1 MAPRCLPER
10 RLSASCRIRPD
21 AGGRQ
26 VQAGGRGVRQHKDVL
41 QEEGTRQGPAPEHRP
56 ESTQTSK
63 ETGLGSTWRPCLSH
77 HLLSAVPERPLAS
90 CWCGAR
96 LRQRNGSAAGP
107 QHGPVSSN
115 SVPGSGNHA
124 VSGSHWSPRNHSWG
138 GQAGQARA
146 ICAHL
151 RLSALQSG
159 DWRL

>member
-26 VQAGGRGVRQHKDVL
+26 VQAGG
-41 QEEGTRQGPAPEHRP
+41 EGGASAQRCAAGGGNQAGTSPRTQAREHPDIQGDGAGEHL
-56 ESTQTSK
+56 E
-63 ETGLGSTWRPCLSH
+63 
-77 HLLSAVPERPLAS
+77 AVPQPPSPQPRSREATRKLLV
-90 CWCGAR
+90 W
-96 LRQRNGSAAGP
+96 SAAETEEWLGRRS

-138 GQAGQARA
+138 GRAGQARA